1 MFQNS
6 SYKGEHGTEAVFA
19 FLVTNLTVQFSPPF
33 DGVKLG

>member
-19 FLVTNLTVQFSPPF
+19 SLMTNLTVPFSPPF